1 MWAQNT
7 GGFGANAG
15 QQAAPSD
22 GTQFDNEIQHPFTDA
37 ISCLKFA
44 PLNQTYQSIGS
55 PILAAASFDGNIVIY
70 RTQDDGKV
78 IQAQFMLQTNAG
90 GPVLGICW
98 QPDAQALL
106 IACADNN
113 IKRWDLG
120 SNSVNVVG
128 QHKQPVKDI
137 YCFSLN
143 NQQIVVSGGWDA
155 RVKFWNWNQGTLN
168 QIGEAYVAKPVHY
181 MSGEFPLL
189 VTAHS
194 ELHVHYWNLNNIIRG
209 DFNPA
214 GLLISPLK
222 QGTTSI
228 CCFPDAKGFAIGS
241 IEGRCGIKYL
251 DINTNNIV
259 NSDDFCFKCHRQD
272 DTATTNPKPSQV
284 YAVNGIVFNK
294 QFGSFATL
302 GQDGS
307 YYFWNK
313 DTKSKLR
320 NTKAPNPQIPLT
332 SADFLDNAQ
341 QFAYAYGYDW
351 GKGAE
356 ESKKGYPTKL
366 VIRKVQENE
375 VLGKKKV

>member
-1 MWAQNT
+1 MWGSNT
-7 GGFGANAG
+7 GGGYGANTN
-15 QQAAPSD
+15 AAPD

-37 ISCLKFA
+37 ISCMKFA
-44 PLNQTYQSIGS
+44 PINQTYQQIGS
-55 PILAAASFDGNIVIY
+55 PILAVASWDGNIVIY

-120 SNSVNVVG
+120 QNSVNVVG
-128 QHKQPVKDI
+128 QHTQPVKDI
-137 YCFSLN
+137 YCFSIN
-143 NQQIVVSGGWDA
+143 NKSIVVSGGWDS
-155 RVKFWNWNQGTLN
+155 RVKFWEWNQGYQGLN
-168 QIGEAYVAKPVHY
+168 QIGETYVAKPIHY

-194 ELHVHYWNLNNIIRG
+194 ELFIHYWNLNNITRG

-214 GLLISPLK
+214 GLINSPLK
-222 QGTTSI
+222 YGTTAI
-228 CCFPDAKGFAIGS
+228 ACFPDAKGFAIGS
-241 IEGRCGIKYL
+241 IEGRCGIKYI
-251 DINTNNIV
+251 DVQNNNTV
-259 NSDDFCFKCHRQD
+259 NSDDFCFRCHRQD
-272 DTATTNPKPSQV
+272 DTATSNPKPSQV

-294 QFGSFATL
+294 QFGSFATM
-302 GQDGS
+302 GQEGN
-307 YYFWNK
+307 YFFWNK
-313 DTKSKLR
+313 DSKSKLK
-320 NTKAPNPQIPLT
+320 NTKALT
-332 SADFLDNAQ
+332 PALPVTCGDFLENAQ

-356 ESKKGYPTKL
+356 ESKKGYPVKL
-366 VIRKVQENE
+366 VIRKVQESE
-375 VLGKKKV
+375 VIKKKP